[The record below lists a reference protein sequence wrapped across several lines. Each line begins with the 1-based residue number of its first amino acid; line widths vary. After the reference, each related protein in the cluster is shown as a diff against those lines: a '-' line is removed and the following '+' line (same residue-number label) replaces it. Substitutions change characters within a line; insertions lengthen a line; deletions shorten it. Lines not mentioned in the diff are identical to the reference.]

1 MRFTFQGL
9 CSTWGGVNLSV
20 FLEFDTQ
27 NCTKSLPKT
36 HKLGTL
42 DHVHVVCTSSAVEVP
57 IGKPGDILGFEKV
70 TQKQLIFDDKYA
82 CIMYICY
89 IYIYYISTVYFCL
102 ITLKA
107 RTFRST
113 LMYMTVS
120 MYIPVYI

>member
-89 IYIYYISTVYFCL
+89 IYIYIIYLQYIFV
-102 ITLKA
+102 
-107 RTFRST
+107 
-113 LMYMTVS
+113 
-120 MYIPVYI
+120 